1 MKVDNRKLEKVL
13 AMFDIEDIPYINPKI
28 RFKMITYNKI
38 IEKPNVKVKRVG
50 VYSDRQ
56 RK

>member
-28 RFKMITYNKI
+28 RFKMIN
-38 IEKPNVKVKRVG
+38 
-50 VYSDRQ
+50 
-56 RK
+56 